1 MNQLILAISLRGV
14 IFLSKGFHYSYA
26 WSYAQFLI
34 LFHPSANVFVFKDF
48 NIHHKDWPTYSGGTD
63 KPGELCHNLSV
74 SDYLTHMVNF
84 PTRIPVTLTVRLFWI
99 YVFLLM
105 QVFVLQWLSH
115 QREILIMSQ
124 FPLAF
129 HRTQNGMPHVIAKF
143 MTIVVLIETVFVI
156 I

>member
-34 LFHPSANVFVFKDF
+34 LFYPSANVFVFKDF

-105 QVFVLQWLSH
+105 QVFVLQ
-115 QREILIMSQ
+115 
-124 FPLAF
+124 
-129 HRTQNGMPHVIAKF
+129 
-143 MTIVVLIETVFVI
+143 
-156 I
+156 